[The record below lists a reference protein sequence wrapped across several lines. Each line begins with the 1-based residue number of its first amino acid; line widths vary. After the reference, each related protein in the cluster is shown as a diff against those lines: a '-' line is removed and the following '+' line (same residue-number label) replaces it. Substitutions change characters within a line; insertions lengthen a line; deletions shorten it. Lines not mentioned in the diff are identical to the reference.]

1 MDERLG
7 FVGDCLEGE
16 ETMTALCAA
25 YGISRKTGYKWL
37 GRYRAL
43 GPEGLVDLPRAPL
56 AHGRATAA
64 ELVARIVA
72 EKEAHP
78 LWGPK
83 KVLARLKRGAPQLGW
98 PVASTVGEILKRHG
112 LVGRRRRRWRPA
124 GGGSFAPA
132 AGPNAVWSGDYKG
145 WFRTRDGRRCEP
157 LTVMDVS
164 SRFALALE
172 ACTRPAEEEAWPVFV
187 RLFAEHGLPERFRS
201 DNGSPFAAA
210 GVTGL
215 TPLSVRFIKLGIGL
229 ERISPGKPQQ
239 NGRHERFHLT
249 MLPLAAAPEADRAAQ
264 QAAFDAFRSSY
275 NEERPHEA
283 LDMEVP
289 AVPALA
295 AAPARSAARAG
306 LSGRSGGAP
315 GALQWRDQVE
325 RRPRPCLGHAGRRG
339 RRDRGE
345 RRRRLEAPLPCP
357 PVRHHRQEDDA
368 ACPPQRLATP
378 TSRRRG
384 GHQLRGGRS
393 VTHVSGSICYP
404 SIGWTQARGGSPR
417 SSCWSPRRCHQ
428 IQ

>member
-1 MDERLG
+1 
-7 FVGDCLEGE
+7 
-16 ETMTALCAA
+16 
-25 YGISRKTGYKWL
+25 KWL

-215 TPLSVRFIKLGIGL
+215 TPVSVRFIKLGIGL

-289 AVPALA
+289 AA
-295 AAPARSAARAG
+295 
-306 LSGRSGGAP
+306 
-315 GALQWRDQVE
+315 QY
-325 RRPRPCLGHAGRRG
+325 RP
-339 RRDRGE
+339 
-345 RRRRLEAPLPCP
+345 
-357 PVRHHRQEDDA
+357 
-368 ACPPQRLATP
+368 
-378 TSRRRG
+378 
-384 GHQLRGGRS
+384 
-393 VTHVSGSICYP
+393 
-404 SIGWTQARGGSPR
+404 
-417 SSCWSPRRCHQ
+417 SPRRLPDRLPEPDYPAEAAVRRVRSNGEIKWNGGLVHVSATLAGEAVAIEESEDGAWKLRFHAHPLGIIDKKTMRLVRPSALQ
-428 IQ
+428 PRPAGAGADISSEGGEV